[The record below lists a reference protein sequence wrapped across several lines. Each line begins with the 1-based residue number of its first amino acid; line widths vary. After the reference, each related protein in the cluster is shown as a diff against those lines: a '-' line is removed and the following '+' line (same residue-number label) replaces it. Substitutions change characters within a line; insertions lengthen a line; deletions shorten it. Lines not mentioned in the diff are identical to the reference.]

1 LGECAI
7 EQLAKLQKKPW
18 KVGSC
23 LCLMFP
29 IKGKQISETETD
41 NAPDIEGALLWLYS
55 TPDGCTSQRTYN
67 SALGDLA

>member
-1 LGECAI
+1 
-7 EQLAKLQKKPW
+7 
-18 KVGSC
+18 
-23 LCLMFP
+23 MFP